1 MKAINKATLVK
12 SVYALVEDGWQDAP
26 SEHLKYPIMQLVG
39 DTFYYNRG
47 ALASALAYAKQENES
62 AVISKVEKLY
72 KKFKLNED
80 EGGEGKDMADIK
92 KKMSDEELLENE
104 KKCEDTEVMQYDVE
118 MSENSEKMATDNQED
133 MCGDKMEDDEAFAD
147 DDKEVDKADENDEP
161 DDKNPEG
168 SDEDAEDFSDDKSC
182 ATEDEVMEDVEEEIL
197 LDEASPEQEETP
209 VQEEKPQYHK
219 IRPGDTLTGLARRN
233 GVTVRQLCEWNGLT
247 TKSTLRVGRS
257 IRVK

>member
-80 EGGEGKDMADIK
+80 EGGEGEEVEDIFK
-92 KKMSDEELLENE
+92 KANDL
-104 KKCEDTEVMQYDVE
+104 Y
-118 MSENSEKMATDNQED
+118 NS
-133 MCGDKMEDDEAFAD
+133 
-147 DDKEVDKADENDEP
+147 
-161 DDKNPEG
+161 
-168 SDEDAEDFSDDKSC
+168 
-182 ATEDEVMEDVEEEIL
+182 L
-197 LDEASPEQEETP
+197 
-209 VQEEKPQYHK
+209 
-219 IRPGDTLTGLARRN
+219 
-233 GVTVRQLCEWNGLT
+233 
-247 TKSTLRVGRS
+247 
-257 IRVK
+257 